1 MSPVA
6 VPTSEGRELDVFTFG
21 EVMALLR
28 ADDGL
33 PLAHAGSFRRDV
45 AGAEGNVAIGLARL
59 GHRVHLVLRLGTDAF
74 GDAVAATFRSEG
86 VGLTVI
92 HDPDRPTGLLLRD
105 VLDSRPITVVYHR
118 AGSAASAL
126 VPADL
131 DLERVGRARVL
142 HVTGI
147 TPVLGAGAAEAT
159 LAAVT
164 AARRAGTLVTFDPN
178 LRPSL
183 AAAEIAV
190 ARWLALLEQTDIVL
204 ASADEAE
211 AMVASRDPRT
221 VARWFHARGVGV
233 VVVKDGAQGAWAS
246 DGGEILLAPARPVRA
261 VDPVG
266 AGDAFAAGFISALLD
281 GGDLRAALDSATV
294 VAASAVQ
301 FAGDTAGLPS
311 RAERDA
317 MLRDDP
323 HAEVRR

>member
-1 MSPVA
+1 M
-6 VPTSEGRELDVFTFG
+6 
-21 EVMALLR
+21 
-28 ADDGL
+28 
-33 PLAHAGSFRRDV
+33 
-45 AGAEGNVAIGLARL
+45 AIGLARL
-59 GHRVHLVLRLGTDAF
+59 GHRVHLVLRLGADAF
-74 GDAVAATFRSEG
+74 GAAVAATFRSEG

-126 VPADL
+126 APADL
-131 DLERVGRARVL
+131 DLDRVGRARVL
-142 HVTGI
+142 HVSGI
-147 TPVLGAGAAEAT
+147 TPVLGASAAEAT
-159 LAAVT
+159 VAAVT

-183 AAAEIAV
+183 ASVEIAV
-190 ARWLALLEQTDIVL
+190 ARWLHLLEQTDVVL

-246 DGGEILLAPARPVRA
+246 DGDEILLAPARPVRA

-301 FAGDTAGLPS
+301 FAGDTAGLPGPR
-311 RAERDA
+311 RAGRA
-317 MLRDDP
+317 AP
-323 HAEVRR
+323 